1 MEIIRGLSRGSGAS
15 PAIDDFDAGGLEAK
29 AKVATFRVP
38 SPSSRSAGSIKP
50 RRQRRHRV
58 GRQELPEREI
68 LEILDRERQ
77 RLGRELHD
85 GLCQSLA
92 GIAALSSALSRSL
105 AASGQSEPAAAA
117 DEIVRLLNEAIGEAR
132 DLARGLSLI
141 GVNDAGLVGGLKT
154 LARNVSHAYRI
165 SCTFASDRRC
175 PQLPREMQTHLMW
188 IAQEAVRN
196 AFAHGRADRVAIR
209 VDCLDG
215 SGFLSIRDN
224 GVGLPG
230 DDRNHDRIGLHTM
243 DHRARAIGGSLT
255 MARRSEGGTVVAC
268 AFPLPRTHDLREGY
282 ADALS

>member
-1 MEIIRGLSRGSGAS
+1 MLWA
-15 PAIDDFDAGGLEAK
+15 
-29 AKVATFRVP
+29 
-38 SPSSRSAGSIKP
+38 
-50 RRQRRHRV
+50 Q
-58 GRQELPEREI
+58 GRQEMPEREV

-105 AASGQSEPAAAA
+105 AAGGQPGPAAAA

-132 DLARGLSLI
+132 DLAHGVSLTSL
-141 GVNDAGLVGGLKT
+141 NDAGLVGNLET

-175 PQLPREMQTHLMW
+175 PRLPRETQTHLVR

-196 AFAHGRADRVAIR
+196 ALAHGRADQIAIR
-209 VDCLDG
+209 VECLDE
-215 SGFLSIRDN
+215 SGILSIRDN
-224 GVGLPG
+224 GAGLSE
-230 DDRNHDRIGLHTM
+230 DDRNSDGIGLHTM
-243 DHRARAIGGSLT
+243 DYRARAIGGSL
-255 MARRSEGGTVVAC
+255 MVARRPQGGTAVAC
-268 AFPLPRTHDLREGY
+268 AFPLPRTHDLREGH

>member
-215 SGFLSIRDN
+215 SGFSEH
-224 GVGLPG
+224 PG
-230 DDRNHDRIGLHTM
+230 QWRRP
-243 DHRARAIGGSLT
+243 
-255 MARRSEGGTVVAC
+255 ARRRSQSRPDRAAYDGSPG
-268 AFPLPRTHDLREGY
+268 PRDRRFSHDGAALRGRHRGRLRLSP
-282 ADALS
+282 APDARLARRLCRCP